1 MIFFFANKHENV
13 GEVDKLLKKL
23 KLLMLTQKLELSTNQ
38 FRTEFQLSLNVSMD
52 SI

>member
-23 KLLMLTQKLELSTNQ
+23 KLLRLIKN
-38 FRTEFQLSLNVSMD
+38 
-52 SI
+52 